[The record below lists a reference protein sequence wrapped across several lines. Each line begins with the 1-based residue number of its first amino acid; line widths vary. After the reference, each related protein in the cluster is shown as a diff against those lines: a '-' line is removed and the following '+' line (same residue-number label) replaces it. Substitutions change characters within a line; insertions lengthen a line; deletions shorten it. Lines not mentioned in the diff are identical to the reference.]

1 MDNDERHAERFRT
14 VGALSPAELAAFA
27 AVAEYGGFR
36 AAARRSGL
44 SPSAL
49 SHSVAS
55 LETRLNV
62 QLFHRSTRNVSLTD
76 AGRRFFAR
84 LRPALAEIADAAD
97 ELGEFNSKPSGT
109 LRINADAAAAEQV
122 LAPLMLEF
130 MAAFP
135 DVRVEIVSERRLV
148 DIAENGFDCGI
159 RSSEIIS
166 EDMVAIPVGPM
177 QQHIVVAAP
186 GYVAGRPALRSP
198 ADLQDHRCVQLRMP
212 GGGLYRW
219 EFERRGEPLVVE
231 TTGGLVLDNSR
242 LILAAAVHGYGL
254 AYVTKWMASPALEAG
269 ALVELLGE
277 WTPPYPGLH
286 LYYPRHRH
294 LNASMRAF
302 VAFLRDQNH
311 PERMARS

>member
-1 MDNDERHAERFRT
+1 MA
-14 VGALSPAELAAFA
+14 PAELAAFA
-27 AVAEYGGFR
+27 AVAEYSGFR

-55 LETRLNV
+55 LEARLNV

-84 LRPALAEIADAAD
+84 LRPALVEIADAAD
-97 ELGEFNSKPSGT
+97 ELGEFNSRPSGT
-109 LRINADAAAAEQV
+109 LRINADATAAEQV
-122 LAPLMLEF
+122 LAPLVLEF

-135 DVRVEIVSERRLV
+135 EVRVEIVSERRLV
-148 DIAENGFDCGI
+148 DIAEDGFDCGI

-186 GYVAGRPALRSP
+186 SYVAGRSPLVSP
-198 ADLQDHRCVQLRMP
+198 ADLKAHRCIQLRMP
-212 GGGLYRW
+212 GGSLYRW
-219 EFERRGEPLVVE
+219 EFERRGEALVVE
-231 TTGGLVLDNSR
+231 TTGNLVLDNSR
-242 LILAAAVHGYGL
+242 LILAAAIKGYGL
-254 AYVTKWMASPALEAG
+254 AYVTRWMAYAALEAG
-269 ALVELLGE
+269 ALIELLGE

-286 LYYPRHRH
+286 LYYPRHRN
-294 LNASMRAF
+294 LSAAMRSF
-302 VAFLRDQNH
+302 VSFLRDRN
-311 PERMARS
+311 

>member
-1 MDNDERHAERFRT
+1 MDNIERHAERIRT

-55 LETRLNV
+55 LESRLNV

-76 AGRRFFAR
+76 AGRQFFAR
-84 LRPALAEIADAAD
+84 LRPALVEIADAAD
-97 ELGEFNSKPSGT
+97 ELGEFTSKPSGT
-109 LRINADAAAAEQV
+109 LRINADATAAEQV
-122 LAPLMLEF
+122 LAPLVLEF

-186 GYVAGRPALRSP
+186 SYVAGRPPLRSP
-198 ADLQDHRCVQLRMP
+198 AELRGHRCIQLRKP
-212 GGGLYRW
+212 GGSLYRW
-219 EFERRGEPLVVE
+219 EFERRGEALVVE

-254 AYVTKWMASPALEAG
+254 AYLTKWMASAALEAG

-294 LNASMRAF
+294 LSASMRAF
-302 VAFLRDQNH
+302 VSFLRDRNQ
-311 PERMARS
+311 RR